1 LGKDNAVTYGYDYQ
15 RGQFEIYLRQI
26 WQRHRHRIWII
37 PVVVI
42 VILLISSIL
51 YSIAADSEGVIL
63 RFGKYARSSGP
74 GLHTKLPWPI
84 ETVYEVPVERV
95 ESLEFG
101 FATVQPGKVTEY
113 ARATP
118 DLMQVATMLTGD
130 LSLAHVEW
138 IVQYRVADARDYL
151 FKIGGSDKARVAVG
165 DTIRDVSEAV
175 MRKLVGDSS
184 VDEVITIGRFQ
195 IAADAK
201 QEIQKAL
208 DDFEAG
214 IEVVTVK
221 LQAVTP
227 PAAVK
232 DAFDEVNRARQ
243 RKERVVND
251 ALGERNQRIP
261 AARGQRDRAILE
273 AEGYRERVVREMT
286 GRVNAFLAQL
296 EQYKKSPEVTRS
308 RLYLE
313 VMEQVL
319 SQVDQKIVIDDSI
332 RSMLPLLNLDDSRGG
347 KSNRQETRK

>member
-1 LGKDNAVTYGYDYQ
+1 VAYGYDSQ
-15 RGQFEIYLRQI
+15 RDDIEIYLQRI

-37 PVVVI
+37 PVIILVVF
-42 VILLISSIL
+42 VIGSIF
-51 YSIAADSEGVIL
+51 YSVDADSEGVIL
-63 RFGKYARSSGP
+63 RFGKYARSSPP

-84 ETVYEVPVERV
+84 ESVHEVPVERV

-113 ARATP
+113 APATA
-118 DLMQVATMLTGD
+118 DHLEVATMLTGD
-130 LSLAHVEW
+130 LNLAHVEW
-138 IVQYRVADARDYL
+138 IVQYRIADARDYL
-151 FKIGGSDKARVAVG
+151 FKIGGADMARAAVE
-165 DTIRDVSEAV
+165 DAIHDVSEAV
-175 MRKLVGDSS
+175 MRRLIGDASI
-184 VDEVITIGRFQ
+184 DEVITIGRYQ
-195 IAADAK
+195 IAKDAK
-201 QEIQKAL
+201 QEIQKGL

-221 LQAVTP
+221 LQAATP
-227 PAAVK
+227 PSAVK

-251 ALGERNQRIP
+251 ALGERNQRVP

-313 VMEQVL
+313 AMEEIL
-319 SQVDQKIVIDDSI
+319 SQVDQKIIIDDSI
-332 RSMLPLLNLDDSRGG
+332 RSVLPLLNLDDSQDRKLGG
-347 KSNRQETRK
+347 KEIKK